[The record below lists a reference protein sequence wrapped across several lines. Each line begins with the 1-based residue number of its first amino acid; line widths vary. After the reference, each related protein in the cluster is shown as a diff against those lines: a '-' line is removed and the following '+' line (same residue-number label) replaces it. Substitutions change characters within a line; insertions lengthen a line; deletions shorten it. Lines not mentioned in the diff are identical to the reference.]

1 MRKVAVFV
9 EGQTELVFVREFLL
23 KWFVYDGNQI
33 GFECYNLENN
43 DTHPTAF
50 AYGSERSENYYL
62 IVNVGNDNS
71 VLSAIKTRLQLLLN
85 KDYQVVVGL
94 RDMYCKQY
102 RNEVANAT
110 IKSEINELFISA
122 TNDQIAQ
129 IENGKAIKFHFAIM
143 EIEAWLLGMP
153 KIFSEKN
160 ALLTTDYIKQE
171 LNLDLSTDPETTIFH
186 PAKELENIYSLVG
199 DTYNKH
205 LSDISSVMASLEK
218 QDFISLI
225 ESGKCNS
232 FKLFAESILSESFV

>member
-50 AYGSERSENYYL
+50 AYGSEQSENYYL

-85 KDYQVVVGL
+85 KGYQVVVGL

-143 EIEAWLLGMP
+143 EVEAWLLGMP
-153 KIFSEKN
+153 KIFSAKDN
-160 ALLTTDYIKQE
+160 LLTIDYIKQN
-171 LNLDLSTDPETTIFH
+171 LSINLDCDPETTIFH
-186 PAKELENIYSLVG
+186 PAKEMDNIYSLIG
-199 DTYNKH
+199 DKYDKH
-205 LSDISSVMASLEK
+205 LSDISSIMSSLEK
-218 QDFISLI
+218 DDFATLI
-225 ESGKCNS
+225 QSGKCNS